1 MKYKKLA
8 ALIMAGGV
16 LLSAGML
23 TGGCGSS
30 QGIQSF
36 KEIRKNNYAYVV
48 TTINPFESDTP
59 IMREYTGSVMALQEV
74 PVSSQV
80 SGTVMEKYI
89 EGGEKV
95 TQGQPLFKIDT
106 RTYAANLAAAQ
117 ATAAQAAANYENARR
132 DLSRY
137 EQLIASGAISKQTY
151 DTQQAAVEAYRGV
164 WDAAKAQVDLAST
177 NLDDTVVTA
186 PFDGT
191 LSMNDVNIGT
201 YASAGSTAL
210 VTISSADPI
219 YVQFD
224 MSENE
229 YLSLTK
235 DGGGTEA
242 LGDHLKLRLS
252 DGSIYEETGK
262 IVQINPSLTG
272 GQLTLKAAFPNPNGL
287 LVPGMFAAVVSD
299 AQIAANSILIPTK
312 ALVQLLNKD
321 MVDVVVDG
329 KMAQKAVKVGPTYGI
344 YTVIESG
351 LTPDDVVIV
360 EGQGK
365 LQVGQAVE
373 AKETTRE
380 ELEKAAA
387 EALNFQGGNSG
398 RGK

>member
-1 MKYKKLA
+1 
-8 ALIMAGGV
+8 MAGGV
-16 LLSAGML
+16 ILSAGML

-30 QGIQSF
+30 QGQP
-36 KEIRKNNYAYVV
+36 KQQQAMQV

-89 EGGEKV
+89 AGGEKV

-235 DGGGTEA
+235 DSGGTEA

-262 IVQINPSLTG
+262 IVQINPSLNG

-373 AKETTRE
+373 AKGTTRE

-387 EALNFQGGNSG
+387 EALNFQGGSAG

>member
-8 ALIMAGGV
+8 ALVMAGGFLV
-16 LLSAGML
+16 SAGML

-30 QGIQSF
+30 QGQQ
-36 KEIRKNNYAYVV
+36 KQQQAMQV

-74 PVSSQV
+74 PVSSKV

-89 EGGEKV
+89 TGGERV
-95 TQGQPLFKIDT
+95 TEGQPLFRIDT

-151 DTQQAAVEAYRGV
+151 DTQKAAVEAYLGV

-177 NLDDTVVTA
+177 NLTDTVVTA
-186 PFDGT
+186 PFTGT

-229 YLSLTK
+229 YLALTK
-235 DGGGTEA
+235 ENGGTDV

-262 IVQINPSLTG
+262 IVQINPSMTG
-272 GQLTLKAAFPNPNGL
+272 GQLTLKASFPNPNGL

-360 EGQGK
+360 EGQAK
-365 LQVGQAVE
+365 LQVGQAVDS
-373 AKETTRE
+373 KETTRE

-387 EALNFQGGNSG
+387 EAVAIQGGNTG

>member
-30 QGIQSF
+30 QGQP
-36 KEIRKNNYAYVV
+36 KQQQAMQV

-235 DGGGTEA
+235 DSGGTEA

-373 AKETTRE
+373 AKGTTRE